1 MLERLRHHQTAHV
14 ARRQTI
20 LVPWDDDAQID
31 QLIDVLRFDSG
42 SLGGL
47 LA

>member
-1 MLERLRHHQTAHV
+1 MLERLRHHQAAHV
-14 ARRQTI
+14 ARRQAI
-20 LVPWDDDAQID
+20 FVPGDQDAQID
-31 QLIDVLRFDSG
+31 QLIDVLRLDSG